1 MYVCV
6 FLLLRESLQC
16 GLATSYT
23 IVESVEF
30 TCFKK
35 AGIIITPVYYT
46 GVGFRCTVHHNTAS
60 VPR

>member
-23 IVESVEF
+23 YIRLRMLSEGLDTFVDPTIYINRDRENEHL
-30 TCFKK
+30 T
-35 AGIIITPVYYT
+35 
-46 GVGFRCTVHHNTAS
+46 FR
-60 VPR
+60 RR

>member
-23 IVESVEF
+23 ISKVL
-30 TCFKK
+30 
-35 AGIIITPVYYT
+35 
-46 GVGFRCTVHHNTAS
+46 VHHKLGALLGHLNGCLAS
-60 VPR
+60 ISVFFVISF